1 MITEFSKSRNI
12 IITDYYL
19 LIVNTN
25 TNENCCFY
33 RQNLLKLADK

>member
-1 MITEFSKSRNI
+1 MITEFSRSRN

-19 LIVNTN
+19 LIVDTN